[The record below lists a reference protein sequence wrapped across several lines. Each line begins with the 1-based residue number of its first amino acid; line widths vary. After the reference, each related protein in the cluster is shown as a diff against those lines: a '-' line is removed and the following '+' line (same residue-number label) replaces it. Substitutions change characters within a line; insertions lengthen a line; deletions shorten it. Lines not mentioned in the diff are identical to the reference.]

1 MASSILPLT
10 LYGKGGPNPPRVA
23 IILNELSIPY
33 TTIPIP
39 LSTVKQPSYTAINPN
54 GRLPALHD
62 PNTNLTIWESGAIVH
77 YLISRYDKSHK
88 ISFPE
93 GTNESYLTAQWMF
106 FQASGQGPYYGQ
118 ASWFKKFHPER
129 VSSAV
134 ERYVGEIRRVTGVL
148 ERVLKERMQNGEEE
162 PWLVGGKCSVADL
175 VWISW
180 QVIVTRVITKE
191 DGYDVEEFPVVKA
204 WLERMLGREAVE
216 KVMSDVGPV
225 I

>member
-1 MASSILPLT
+1 
-10 LYGKGGPNPPRVA
+10 
-23 IILNELSIPY
+23 
-33 TTIPIP
+33 
-39 LSTVKQPSYTAINPN
+39 
-54 GRLPALHD
+54 
-62 PNTNLTIWESGAIVH
+62 
-77 YLISRYDKSHK
+77 
-88 ISFPE
+88 
-93 GTNESYLTAQWMF
+93 MF